1 MTVPERLPL
10 SKLISS
16 PFISLD
22 ETNIEM
28 ASILFLFVA
37 VILVVNIERRRQ
49 LVRHLVQAASVA
61 VFFLIIYSC
70 LGVFGMIR
78 NGLYGL
84 TLLGTAYTESFYWMA
99 LPVVVI
105 ASTLIAGPVFC
116 GWICPTGTIQE
127 LACAIR
133 RAAVRDRGAPSRRQL
148 IALGGVIAAFLGVVI
163 WLSVRRNLFVEDS
176 SLHWGTALLLLCYL
190 VLIKAIDDLPTRA
203 IRLVSLLAIFF
214 TAISHLTITSPVHFA
229 FTARNDPASET
240 TTVVIFVASL
250 FVMRAWCR
258 YLCPW
263 GYLMGFLHR
272 FSRLRI
278 QIDTSRCNHCRT
290 CQGVCDVGA
299 IDDDGVRQQHC
310 QMCYACVDH
319 CPSKAFEVID
329 VWHTSDAV
337 PAAAGGDRVATTPGA
352 GDRG

>member
-1 MTVPERLPL
+1 MPERLPL

-37 VILVVNIERRRQ
+37 VILVVNVERRRQ

-84 TLLGTAYTESFYWMA
+84 TLIGTAYTESFYWMA
-99 LPVVVI
+99 LPAVVI

-133 RAAVRDRGAPSRRQL
+133 RTVVRDRGTPSRRQL
-148 IALGGVIAAFLGVVI
+148 VALGAVIAAFLGVVV

-176 SLHWGTALLLLCYL
+176 SLHWGSALLVLCYL
-190 VLIKAIDDLPTRA
+190 VLIRAVDDVPTRA

-214 TAISHLTITSPVHFA
+214 TAVSHLTITSPVHFA
-229 FTARNDPASET
+229 FTARNDPASAT
-240 TTVVIFVASL
+240 TTVIIFVASL

-278 QIDTSRCNHCRT
+278 LIDASRCNHCRT
-290 CQGVCDVGA
+290 CHGVCDVGA
-299 IDDDGVRQQHC
+299 IDDAGVRQEHC
-310 QMCYACVDH
+310 QMCYACVDA
-319 CPSKAFEVID
+319 CPSKAFEVTD
-329 VWHTSDAV
+329 VWRSRDDQ
-337 PAAAGGDRVATTPGA
+337 PAAAGSTGVVPAPRA
-352 GDRG
+352 GDAG

>member
-1 MTVPERLPL
+1 MPERLPL

-37 VILVVNIERRRQ
+37 VILVVNVERRRQ
-49 LVRHLVQAASVA
+49 LIRHLVQAASIA

-84 TLLGTAYTESFYWMA
+84 TLIGTAYTESFYWMA

-105 ASTLIAGPVFC
+105 ASCLIAGPIFC

-133 RAAVRDRGAPSRRQL
+133 RRAVRGRSAPSRRQL
-148 IALGGVIAAFLGVVI
+148 VALGVVIASFLGVVV
-163 WLSVRRNLFVEDS
+163 WLSLSRNLFVEDS
-176 SLHWGTALLLLCYL
+176 SLHWGSALLLLCYL
-190 VLIKAIDDLPTRA
+190 VLIGAIDDIPTRT
-203 IRLVSLLAIFF
+203 IRFVSLLAIFV
-214 TAISHLTITSPVHFA
+214 TAISHLSITSPIHFA
-229 FTARNDPASET
+229 FTARNDPASAT
-240 TTVVIFVASL
+240 TTVIIFVASL

-278 QIDTSRCNHCRT
+278 QVNPARCNHCLT
-290 CQGVCDVGA
+290 CRGVCDVDA
-299 IDDDGVRQQHC
+299 IDDDGVRQAHC

-329 VWHTSDAV
+329 VWRERDAL
-337 PAAAGGDRVATTPGA
+337 PAAAAGRDGRAPTTDAGA
-352 GDRG
+352 GG

>member
-1 MTVPERLPL
+1 MPDRMPL
-10 SKLISS
+10 AKLIDS

-28 ASILFLFVA
+28 ASILFLFVV
-37 VILVVNIERRRQ
+37 VILANNVERRRQ
-49 LVRHLVQAASVA
+49 LVRHLVQAASIA

-84 TLLGTAYTESFYWMA
+84 TLIGTAYTESFYWMS

-105 ASTLIAGPVFC
+105 ASCLIAGPVFC

-133 RAAVRDRGAPSRRQL
+133 RRIVRDRGRPTRRQQ
-148 IALGGVIAAFLGVVI
+148 IALGAVMALFLGFVV
-163 WLSVRRNLFVEDS
+163 WLSATRNLFIEDS
-176 SLHWGTALLLLCYL
+176 SLHWGSALLLLCYL
-190 VLIKAIDDLPTRA
+190 VLIGLIDDLPTRS
-203 IRLVSLLAIFF
+203 IRVVSLIAIVF
-214 TAISHLTITSPVHFA
+214 TTVSHLVITSPVHFA
-229 FTARNDPASET
+229 FTARDDPASAT
-240 TTVVIFVASL
+240 TTVIIFVASL

-278 QIDTSRCNHCRT
+278 QIDPARCNHCRT
-290 CQGVCDVGA
+290 CHGVCDTGA
-299 IDDDGVRQQHC
+299 IDDDGVRQAHC

-329 VWHTSDAV
+329 VWRDQGAL
-337 PAAAGGDRVATTPGA
+337 PAAVVGGGNKPATGA
-352 GDRG
+352 GAAG